1 MISFMW
7 IDCQST
13 NFMTELLFPFVQSI
27 TSFLIGIMEAFFE
40 YHTIKTL
47 PSCDG
52 WIHAAILK

>member
-27 TSFLIGIMEAFFE
+27 TSFLIGIMEAFLNIIQLK
-40 YHTIKTL
+40 HVM
-47 PSCDG
+47 DG
-52 WIHAAILK
+52 SRRRF

>member
-27 TSFLIGIMEAFFE
+27 TSFLIGIMEAFLNFIQLKR
-40 YHTIKTL
+40 YHHVM
-47 PSCDG
+47 DG
-52 WIHAAILK
+52 SMPRF